1 MKRFVVYRRVSTQRQ
16 GRSGLGLEAQDRDI
30 EVYLDAFAETPYEV
44 LGTFTDVQS
53 GKSDENRPAL
63 QEALNLAKKH
73 KATLLVAKLDRL
85 SRDVEF
91 IARTIKQ
98 ADLCVASM
106 PGADTTM
113 LHMYAVMAE
122 QERRFISERTKKAL
136 AAAKARGTK
145 LGGERGSLKARMDA
159 LKGDADAF
167 ASKVSAIIQPMQE
180 RGDSLRQMAAALNR
194 AGIATRGGGEWQA
207 TTVSRVIARLETA

>member
-1 MKRFVVYRRVSTQRQ
+1 MKRFVIYRRVSTQRQ

-30 EVYLDAFAETPYEV
+30 AIYLESFAETPFEV
-44 LGTFTDVQS
+44 IGAFTDIQS
-53 GKSDENRPAL
+53 GKSDDNRPELKAAL
-63 QEALNLAKKH
+63 ALAKKRR
-73 KATLLVAKLDRL
+73 ATLLVSKLDRL

-145 LGGERGSLKARMDA
+145 LGGERGSLQARLDA
-159 LKGDADAF
+159 AQADADAF
-167 ASKVSAIIQPMQE
+167 ASKVRSILQPMQE
-180 RGDSLRQMAAALNR
+180 RGDSLRQMAAALNE
-194 AGIATRGGGEWQA
+194 AGVSTRRGSEWQA
-207 TTVSRVIARLETA
+207 MSVKRVLERA